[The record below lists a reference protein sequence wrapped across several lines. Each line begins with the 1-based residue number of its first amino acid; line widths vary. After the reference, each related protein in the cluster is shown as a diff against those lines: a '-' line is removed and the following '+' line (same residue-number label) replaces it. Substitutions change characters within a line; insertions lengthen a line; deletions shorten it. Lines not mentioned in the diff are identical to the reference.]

1 VKTMCEEKELLV
13 SYLYEDLGDTDRAR
27 FERHLRQCAECRD
40 ELNGLRDVRADLTA
54 WFPPQSDLGF
64 RIVREPKV
72 VGMKPRAA
80 GWRAWWTPA
89 AGLAAAATLVLAAA
103 SAIAHVEIHRGPDG
117 VTVRTGWNTAAAA
130 TADASHGAANASP
143 VRDVN
148 LSLPGPAGINAAT
161 VAALESRIRALEAT
175 SRDSGVRTASALT
188 ARSSDEELM
197 RRVRDLMTVSETKQQ
212 GELALRIAQ
221 LNRDFDAQRIADLN
235 RIQKGFSSIDASVAA
250 DAAAHREMANY
261 LLTTTKQK

>member
-1 VKTMCEEKELLV
+1 VKTMCEDKELLV
-13 SYLYEDLGDTDRAR
+13 SYLYDDLGDADRAR

-40 ELNGLRDVRADLTA
+40 ELSGLRDVRADLTS

-64 RIVREPKV
+64 RIVRDPKV
-72 VGMKPRAA
+72 VEMKPRAA

-117 VTVRTGWNTAAAA
+117 ITVRTGWNTASAAA
-130 TADASHGAANASP
+130 ADASRSSGAQMSP

-148 LSLPGPAGINAAT
+148 LAVPPAIDAAT

-188 ARSSDEELM
+188 ARSSDDELM
-197 RRVRDLMTVSETKQQ
+197 RRVRDLMTVSETRQQ

-250 DAAAHREMANY
+250 DAAAHRELTNY
-261 LLTTTKQK
+261 FLTTTKQK

>member
-1 VKTMCEEKELLV
+1 MCNPVYKDLLVALLYDDLNDMDRAKVDMHLRACEEC
-13 SYLYEDLGDTDRAR
+13 RA
-27 FERHLRQCAECRD
+27 E
-40 ELNGLRDVRADLTA
+40 LTA
-54 WFPPQSDLGF
+54 LRGVRVDLAAWAPPLPDLGF
-64 RIVREPKV
+64 RIVRDAKHLGKDDAKQLGTENAKDLDTDARSAS
-72 VGMKPRAA
+72 KPS
-80 GWRAWWTPA
+80 WRTWWTPA

-117 VTVRTGWNTAAAA
+117 ITVRTGWNTAAAA

-148 LSLPGPAGINAAT
+148 LTLPGPAGINAAT

-212 GELALRIAQ
+212 GEL
-221 LNRDFDAQRIADLN
+221 
-235 RIQKGFSSIDASVAA
+235 
-250 DAAAHREMANY
+250 
-261 LLTTTKQK
+261 